1 MNRQGRTVCFSTV
14 TAVSNCDICVPPSNY
29 PTNCWCNAAL
39 KGISLRQF
47 FIQAIQYTLAPEKHK
62 VRKAPPA
69 IGDTNAPRIKS
80 LTREQIDEAMFG

>member
-1 MNRQGRTVCFSTV
+1 MRTTIELPDELLAQAKV
-14 TAVSNCDICVPPSNY
+14 
-29 PTNCWCNAAL
+29 NAAL

-47 FIQAIQYTLAPEKHK
+47 FVEAVQHTLAPEKQK

-69 IGDTNAPRIKS
+69 IGNTHAPRIKA

>member
-1 MNRQGRTVCFSTV
+1 MRTTIELPDELLAQAKS
-14 TAVSNCDICVPPSNY
+14 S
-29 PTNCWCNAAL
+29 AAL

-47 FIQAIQYTLAPEKHK
+47 FIEAVKFRLAPEKRK

-69 IGDTNAPRIKS
+69 IGDSRAPRLRP